1 MLKMW
6 DEPQSEE
13 TAEAILDR
21 VTQKIAR
28 FGLHSPAILFFEMH
42 KPLANVAG
50 HAAIAFSPFLVPF
63 VGFNAVDDYSQFFS
77 KRENIEALIQRIEQS
92 QRQEKQS

>member
-1 MLKMW
+1 
-6 DEPQSEE
+6 
-13 TAEAILDR
+13 
-21 VTQKIAR
+21 
-28 FGLHSPAILFFEMH
+28 MH